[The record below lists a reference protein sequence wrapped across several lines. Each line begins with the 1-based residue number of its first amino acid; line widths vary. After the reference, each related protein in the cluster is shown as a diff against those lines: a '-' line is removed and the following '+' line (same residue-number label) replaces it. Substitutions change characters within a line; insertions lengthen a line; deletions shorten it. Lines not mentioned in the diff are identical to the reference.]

1 MATISELNA
10 INDNYKLAEEHR
22 SEKMRR
28 QLEETR
34 VELAGTEGALKE
46 MKDHCDTIK
55 IAYTSAM

>member
-1 MATISELNA
+1 MATISELNG

-28 QLEETR
+28 QLEDTWI
-34 VELAGTEGALKE
+34 ELAGTEGALKE
-46 MKDHCDTIK
+46 VKDHCDTIK